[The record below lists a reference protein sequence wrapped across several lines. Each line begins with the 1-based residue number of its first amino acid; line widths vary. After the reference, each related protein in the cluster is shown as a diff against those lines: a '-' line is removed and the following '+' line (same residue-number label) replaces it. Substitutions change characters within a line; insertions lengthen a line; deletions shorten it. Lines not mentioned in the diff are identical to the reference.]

1 MNQNI
6 TLTLGAFSVP
16 ETVHGVLKDTGRNLV
31 IKLSDYTLQA
41 GDSAVLY
48 IHRPDDVRAE
58 EDGTI
63 NTTAQTVTVELDN
76 ALQVV
81 GPNGC
86 TLTITNDGD
95 TISSYEFEVAC
106 HPSAQYEGSGGGGD
120 NVVTITIHY
129 NISGYEE
136 SFKVVVPEGYVMWFD
151 FITSEYNPIIDPE
164 IGRMFVIGPEG
175 VELGEGSSK
184 YLTLNGEYINGD
196 DTMID
201 GATYDVEA

>member
-58 EDGTI
+58 VDGTI
-63 NTTAQTVTVELDN
+63 NTTAQTVTVELDK
-76 ALQVV
+76 ALKVV

-106 HPSAQYEGSGGGGD
+106 HPSAQYEGGGGGSAAKITVRI
-120 NVVTITIHY
+120 VVGDDHADYYITIP
-129 NISGYEE
+129 SEAD
-136 SFKVVVPEGYVMWFD
+136 MWYD
-151 FITSEYNPIIDPE
+151 FVNSNYNPIIDPE
-164 IGRMFVIGPEG
+164 FGRMFFIGPEG
-175 VELGEGSSK
+175 VEYGEGTSI
-184 YLTLNGEYINGD
+184 YLKLNGEYVYGD

-201 GATYDVEA
+201 GATYDVEV